1 MNQIER
7 TSALALLCLA
17 GVGAGVG
24 AAQAPLV
31 SVSVQPVQPL
41 IEQGKQQQ
49 LLNFDFRVDN
59 MSTDK
64 IELSGI
70 EVSVLGAGGTLL
82 AQYRL
87 GTNGMSILTVP
98 QRDIEAGKSLI
109 VFNPLYAF
117 PQELDVKHL
126 RFDFQFDAGDQ
137 EAKYKAQA
145 DVHPLTFTPK
155 VPLSLPVGGPVLVH
169 DGHDF
174 YGHHRRLNL
183 QDGMAQALKWQ
194 RNFMRYSYDFVVT
207 DGQGHMFKND
217 GAKNEF
223 PGPFALRLEERSRLQ
238 RRWLAFSVQ

>member
-7 TSALALLCLA
+7 TLALAALCLA

-82 AQYRL
+82 AQHRL
-87 GTNGMSILTVP
+87 GART
-98 QRDIEAGKSLI
+98 RD
-109 VFNPLYAF
+109 
-117 PQELDVKHL
+117 
-126 RFDFQFDAGDQ
+126 
-137 EAKYKAQA
+137 
-145 DVHPLTFTPK
+145 K
-155 VPLSLPVGGPVLVH
+155 VTARAARIARCVAAPWRMVGS
-169 DGHDF
+169 
-174 YGHHRRLNL
+174 RRAASARVRTCL
-183 QDGMAQALKWQ
+183 
-194 RNFMRYSYDFVVT
+194 
-207 DGQGHMFKND
+207 
-217 GAKNEF
+217 
-223 PGPFALRLEERSRLQ
+223 
-238 RRWLAFSVQ
+238 